1 MNITRPHAQ
10 LPAAPIPAAG
20 TVPAA
25 GGHHPDVRS
34 GLRTLRAPAVTLR
47 ELQAG
52 DAAALAALLT
62 TETVARF
69 IYAPPTDPA
78 GFARFI
84 EWTRAEQMAGRQV
97 TFAIVPHG
105 QETAVGIIQV
115 RHCDSDFSRAEWGF
129 VLAERYWGTGLFMAS
144 ARIVLQYLF
153 ECVGVQRLEARSVAL
168 NGRGNGVLAKLG
180 GVREGSLRRA
190 FCKNDKFFDEAL
202 WTIHGADWLAG
213 RRMPA
218 AQQH

>member
-1 MNITRPHAQ
+1 MDTTLHHAQ
-10 LPAAPIPAAG
+10 LPAAPAAA

-25 GGHHPDVRS
+25 GGRRTDVRS
-34 GLRTLRAPAVTLR
+34 RPRTLTAPAVTIR
-47 ELQAG
+47 ELHAG

-62 TETVARF
+62 TETVVRF
-69 IYAPPTDPA
+69 IYPPPTDPA

-84 EWTRAEQMAGRQV
+84 EWTRAEQAAGRQV

-105 QETAVGIIQV
+105 QDTAVGIIQV
-115 RHCDSDFSRAEWGF
+115 RQCDSDFTRAEWGF

-168 NGRGNGVLAKLG
+168 NGRGNGVLGKLG
-180 GVREGSLRRA
+180 GVREGALRRA
-190 FCKNDKFFDEAL
+190 FCKNDKFFDEVL
-202 WTIHGADWLAG
+202 WTIHAADWLASRG
-213 RRMPA
+213 RPA
-218 AQQH
+218 TQPH